1 MTEYDREA
9 KQLIENVRKGLK
21 ELVKKVSKEYKAF
34 PEILDDHIKSLISAK
49 LNFQLARNRDSE
61 LIINCEKTNRENFQE
76 RRKVREETKI
86 VQEIKKPKKKR
97 ISYTRV

>member
-61 LIINCEKTNRENFQE
+61 LIVYCEKTNRENFN
-76 RRKVREETKI
+76 KGREEEAEI
-86 VQEIKKPKKKR
+86 IQEIKKPKKKR